1 MVPHRN
7 KPSHVT
13 TYNTDR
19 QVPDSAGT
27 ATAYFSGVKTKTAVI
42 GLDDSAIKGDCK
54 SSLNAN
60 VESVMISAQ
69 KSGKATAFVSTARV
83 THATPAALYA
93 HSPHRDWECDSDI
106 PQKETD
112 IGCSDIA
119 QQLITLGQD
128 KQVIMG
134 GERMKMLPREAAD
147 PEYPEDSSKAGSRND
162 GRNLIGM

>member
-1 MVPHRN
+1 MGGEAL
-7 KPSHVT
+7 

-69 KSGKATAFVSTARV
+69 KSGKATGFVSTARV

-93 HSPHRDWECDSDI
+93 HSPHRDWVCDSDI

-112 IGCSDIA
+112 IGCIDIA
-119 QQLITLGQD
+119 H
-128 KQVIMG
+128 
-134 GERMKMLPREAAD
+134 
-147 PEYPEDSSKAGSRND
+147 SNS
-162 GRNLIGM
+162 

>member
-1 MVPHRN
+1 MGITTVTAARILKRQLKGDHGEETDLEWD
-7 KPSHVT
+7 KFPSVALSK

-27 ATAYFSGVKTKTAVI
+27 ATAYLSGVKTKTAVI

-69 KSGKATAFVSTARV
+69 KSGKATGFFSTARV

-93 HSPHRDWECDSDI
+93 HSPHRDWVCDSDI

-112 IGCSDIA
+112 IGCIDIA
-119 QQLITLGQD
+119 H
-128 KQVIMG
+128 
-134 GERMKMLPREAAD
+134 
-147 PEYPEDSSKAGSRND
+147 SNS
-162 GRNLIGM
+162 